1 MKKLIICLALLSVL
15 ISSCKKETEDNSFV
29 TYLPILEIKGE
40 DFIYLNIG
48 DNYTDEGID
57 SARING
63 VDCSSQVQIDGAVNT
78 SVADRYVINYTL
90 VNADG
95 YSTAKQRTVWV
106 ANASQMVDIFT
117 ASMERTNA
125 TGTKTPYEGAEIEIY
140 LGGSAD
146 LRFISDLMGGFYAQR
161 AGYGPRYALNGIVKL
176 VPDGDKFKLELISS
190 RVEGWG
196 YSASAFEGWFDPAT
210 ATFGWTCVM
219 EGMTFAV
226 TNVK

>member
-1 MKKLIICLALLSVL
+1 MLSVL

-95 YSTAKQRTVWV
+95 YSTSKQRTVWV
-106 ANASQMVDIFT
+106 ANASLMVDIFT

-125 TGTKTPYEGAEIEIY
+125 AGTKTPYEGAEIEIY

>member
-1 MKKLIICLALLSVL
+1 MKKLIISLALLSGL
-15 ISSCKKETEDNSFV
+15 MTSCSKETENNSFV

-40 DFIYLNIG
+40 DYIYLNSG
-48 DNYTDEGID
+48 DSYTDEGIA
-57 SARING
+57 SASING
-63 VDCSSQVQIDGAVNT
+63 ADCSSQVQINGAVNP
-78 SVADRYVINYTL
+78 SVADKYVINYTL
-90 VNADG
+90 VNQDG
-95 YSTAKQRTVWV
+95 YSTTKQRTVWI
-106 ANASQMVDIFT
+106 ADASQMVDVFT

-125 TGTKTPYEGAEIEIY
+125 AGTKTPYEGAEIEIY

-190 RVEGWG
+190 LVEGWG